1 MQYKQSPDEPRD
13 FGFHYPW
20 EYLRRVCPIVIASN
34 YVTFPEAGGLNA
46 QDPLFLDDLD
56 TYLYLKHWAEAETKG
71 LQKAEPSRATARG
84 LAFDEL

>member
-34 YVTFPEAGGLNA
+34 YVTFPEA
-46 QDPLFLDDLD
+46 
-56 TYLYLKHWAEAETKG
+56 ETKG